1 LAAYSEIQ
9 VEQYATFS
17 TTINVQ
23 DTTGAAL
30 NLFGYGVN
38 SSIRRSYYSETSTD
52 FDAFVSGIANGE
64 ITIAMSAAN
73 TANLTPGRSL
83 YDVVITDTNGIKTRV
98 VEGIVNVLPGVTRP
112 Q

>member
-17 TTINVQ
+17 TTINVE

-30 NLFGYGVN
+30 NLFGYSVN
-38 SSIRRSYYSETSTD
+38 SSVRRSYYSETSTD
-52 FDAFVSGIANGE
+52 FNAFVSGIANGE
-64 ITIAMSAAN
+64 ITIAMTAAN

-83 YDVVITDTNGIKTRV
+83 YDVVITAPNGTKTRV
-98 VEGIVNVLPGVTRP
+98 VEGIVNILPGVTRP
-112 Q
+112 